1 MKTMKTMKTIKLL
14 AVLFISSLVI
24 TSCGDDDVIE
34 DPNVE
39 ELITTI
45 TYTLT
50 NGSDVV
56 TLKYTDL
63 DGEGG
68 SDGTYAIS
76 GPFTAGASY
85 TGSIKLENETESPAE
100 NITEEIEEED
110 EEHEFFYTSSLDC
123 TFCSLV
129 IDKTDIDGNGNPV
142 GLETSLFF
150 DTPATDGSIT
160 VVLKHEP
167 SKPNDGTSADA
178 GGSTDVEVSF
188 NITVL

>member
-1 MKTMKTMKTIKLL
+1 MQDRATPRKDETPSRSMGMT
-14 AVLFISSLVI
+14 
-24 TSCGDDDVIE
+24 E
-34 DPNVE
+34 D
-39 ELITTI
+39 
-45 TYTLT
+45 
-50 NGSDVV
+50 
-56 TLKYTDL
+56 
-63 DGEGG
+63 EGG
-68 SDGTYAIS
+68 TSSVNQKDDFWKTQEGYDKAIEM
-76 GPFTAGASY
+76 Y
-85 TGSIKLENETESPAE
+85 GSKPTWVKEPTLIWNPSEQEY
-100 NITEEIEEED
+100 EEIEEED

-129 IDKTDIDGNGNPV
+129 IDKTDEDGNGNPV